1 MKRLR
6 GAEVIMGAPIL
17 AVKREYDEAG
27 DGATVTRPLLRPQR
41 GVAVAGAHSRC
52 LLWHAWYREAGKRS

>member
-27 DGATVTRPLLRPQR
+27 DGATVTRPLLCPQR
-41 GVAVAGAHSRC
+41 GGGGRWRAFALPTVAC
-52 LLWHAWYREAGKRS
+52 LVP